1 MLTAVLTLCDH
12 VSGCPSGDVD
22 QSLARIRAPISPPP
36 ASHAGL
42 VGSTLII
49 DNPAVKTRGTI
60 SRRIG
65 LTAPFVQG
73 NKSAMGPDCVITQP
87 GSDSDLDGPKREVRF
102 APINGHRQLG
112 LARQICA
119 SNGLMH
125 RSK

>member
-36 ASHAGL
+36 ASHVGL

-73 NKSAMGPDCVITQP
+73 NKSAIQKAKYSLRANV
-87 GSDSDLDGPKREVRF
+87 VRSCPNNRH
-102 APINGHRQLG
+102 A
-112 LARQICA
+112 AT
-119 SNGLMH
+119 
-125 RSK
+125 